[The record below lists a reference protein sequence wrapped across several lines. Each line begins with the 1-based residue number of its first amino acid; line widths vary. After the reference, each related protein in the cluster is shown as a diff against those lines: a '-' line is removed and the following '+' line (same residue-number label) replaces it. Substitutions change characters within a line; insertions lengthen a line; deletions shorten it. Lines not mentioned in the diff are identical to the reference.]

1 MTIGKQKA
9 RMNEKDNLLKYQLS
23 DDKEVNDMLEGVLG
37 PSIEELEAMR
47 GTMKRKFE
55 EGEMI
60 TTE

>member
-1 MTIGKQKA
+1 
-9 RMNEKDNLLKYQLS
+9 
-23 DDKEVNDMLEGVLG
+23 MLEGVLG
-37 PSIEELEAMR
+37 PSMEELEAMT